1 MSVLNDADAFRKM
14 LFGLRVQRATAAL
27 PATTQAA
34 IFTVS
39 GGRVVLTSLLGE
51 VTTIIQAQ
59 ANAVKVTSNPTTG
72 SDVDLCATVDV
83 NALEVGGKLSLIPDF
98 DATPFSVALGK
109 QLAGAAPFGLGPRG
123 IVLAAG
129 TLDLV
134 TGATNTGS
142 VKWDLHYVPLDL
154 GATVTAA

>member
-1 MSVLNDADAFRKM
+1 MSVLLDADAFRKAIW
-14 LFGLRVQRATAAL
+14 GLRVQRATATL
-27 PATTQAA
+27 PATTQAPIYTIA
-34 IFTVS
+34 
-39 GGRVVLTSLLGE
+39 GGRVILMSLLGE

-59 ANAVKVTSNPTTG
+59 ANALKVTANPTAG

-109 QLAGAAPFGLGPRG
+109 QLAGAAPFGLGTRG

-134 TGATNTGS
+134 TAATNTGS
-142 VKWDLHYVPLDL
+142 VKWDLHYVPLDA